1 MERNRSITQMTRG
14 LPAPYS
20 GAVWNADEIV
30 DLLAQTLREREAELR
45 REQAFAGLDA
55 LQETELH
62 PILAG
67 VADLASWG
75 VLREVTYPAQW
86 RSKKPRRKLLPEDSE
101 RQRCDLVLTPKP
113 GQRLADELKNERA
126 RVRARELVRGTLF
139 ESLATDEPAPVDLSK
154 DVVVPAEDAY
164 WLEVKAVGQFAY
176 VDGVPG
182 PNPAYSSQLTRG
194 VSGDL
199 RKLLADASVRRG
211 GALLV
216 HFTADEAVAKHD
228 LGVLMHRLLDKGLVI
243 RPPATARV
251 GILDRVGNA
260 VCTLVLIEPAGQ
272 MDEPPADDS
281 AGEDPLTALA

>member
-1 MERNRSITQMTRG
+1 MQHNPSIHEATRG

-20 GAVWNADEIV
+20 ACVWNADEIV
-30 DLLAQTLREREAELR
+30 DLLAQTLREREGELR

-67 VADLASWG
+67 VGPLASWG
-75 VLREVTYPAQW
+75 VLREVLYPAQW
-86 RSKKPRRKLLPEDSE
+86 KSRKPRRKPLPEDAE
-101 RQRCDLVLTPKP
+101 RQRCDVVLTPKP
-113 GQRLADELKNERA
+113 DQRLADELKSERA

-154 DVVVPAEDAY
+154 DLVVLPEDAY
-164 WLEVKAVGQFAY
+164 WLEVKAVGQFSY

-199 RKLLADASVRRG
+199 RKLMADTSVRRG

-216 HFTADEAVAKHD
+216 HFTADEGIAKHD
-228 LGVLMHRLLDKGLVI
+228 LGVLVHRLLDKGLVI

-272 MDEPPADDS
+272 MDEPPADEPPADGS
-281 AGEDPLTALA
+281 VTAWA